1 MGLGSASQTFDS
13 PTRRGAFTLV
23 ELMVVIIILGL
34 MISLTAV
41 NWQRV
46 VPRTQ
51 LNNSVRTIS
60 NVLHSTR
67 SESITRNN
75 EYRVIYDLDEQRYW
89 VETPFKKGGGLAM
102 ARIPG
107 EEDPEDV
114 ESRLITN
121 LSKLGDGV
129 TFAGVTIDGETYI
142 DGQCYVRF
150 DPLGSSSA
158 HSISLY
164 QAKMDRYYT
173 IEVLALTGLIRFH
186 EGDFEREELTD
197 GDFD

>member
-1 MGLGSASQTFDS
+1 LI
-13 PTRRGAFTLV
+13 
-23 ELMVVIIILGL
+23 ELMVVIIILG
-34 MISLTAV
+34 MMVSLTAL

-75 EYRVIYDLDEQRYW
+75 EYRVIYDLDEHRYW

-121 LSKLGDGV
+121 LSKLGDGI
-129 TFAGVTIDGETYI
+129 TFSGVTIDGETYS

-158 HSISLY
+158 HTINLY
-164 QAKMDRYYT
+164 QAKGDRYYT
-173 IEVLALTGLIRFH
+173 IEVLALTGLIRFY
-186 EGDFEREELTD
+186 EGTFEREELTD